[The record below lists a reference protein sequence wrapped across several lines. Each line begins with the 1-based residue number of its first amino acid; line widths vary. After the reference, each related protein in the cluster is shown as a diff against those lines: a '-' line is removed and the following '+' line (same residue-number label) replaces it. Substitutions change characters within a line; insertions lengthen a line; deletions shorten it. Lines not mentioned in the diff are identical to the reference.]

1 MRNSQFTTLLLATA
15 FVLMSWSGSWFE
27 ITATGTYTEG
37 LEREP
42 TISTHYMIDSDM
54 EAIDITIDNATSLL
68 LYWMEREDVNNG
80 GEQQQPDSNSSESG
94 GDGQA
99 ATTSSDEEPCAG
111 SCLDSARSAVRMSM
125 LVFLVVFSASIVRPR
140 LELKLAAVAV
150 WRSHHRHRCA
160 TGCGHGLR
168 DSGRRRG

>member
-15 FVLMSWSGSWFE
+15 FVLISWSGTWFE
-27 ITATGTYTEG
+27 IPATGTYTEG

-80 GEQQQPDSNSSESG
+80 GEQQQPDSNSSGSG

-99 ATTSSDEEPCAG
+99 AAIPALPTT
-111 SCLDSARSAVRMSM
+111 
-125 LVFLVVFSASIVRPR
+125 
-140 LELKLAAVAV
+140 
-150 WRSHHRHRCA
+150 
-160 TGCGHGLR
+160 
-168 DSGRRRG
+168 